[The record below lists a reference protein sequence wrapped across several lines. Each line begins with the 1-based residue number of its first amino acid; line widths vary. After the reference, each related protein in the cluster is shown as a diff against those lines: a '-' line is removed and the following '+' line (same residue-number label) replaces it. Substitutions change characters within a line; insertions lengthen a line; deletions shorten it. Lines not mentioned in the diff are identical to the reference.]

1 MGNHHVRIPDLILK
15 KKRGNKISM
24 LTAYDATMATLLDEA
39 GVDALLVGDSVGMVM
54 LGYENTVPVTLEMM
68 IHHTRAVTRG
78 TKRALVIA
86 DMPFMTYQLGVAEA
100 VRHAARLIQEGG
112 AAAIKLEG
120 GFPVIDVVTRL
131 VQVGIPVMGHLGL
144 LPQSVH
150 QIGGHIMCATRA
162 DEATALVHA
171 ALALEEA
178 GAFAIVLEAIP
189 SDLAAAVTA
198 RLTIPTIGI
207 GAGPDCDG
215 QILVSHDM
223 LGLFTGHVPSFVRQ
237 YAHLADTI
245 RGAVSNYV
253 GDVRA
258 GQFPLSAAR
267 HEPASLTGVG
277 VMSR

>member
-1 MGNHHVRIPDLILK
+1 
-15 KKRGNKISM
+15 M

-54 LGYENTVPVTLEMM
+54 LGYETTVPVTLEMM

-78 TKRALVIA
+78 TKRAVVIA
-86 DMPFMTYQLGVAEA
+86 DMPFMTYQLGVSEA
-100 VRHAARLIQEGG
+100 VRHAGRLIQEGG
-112 AAAIKLEG
+112 AAAVKLEG

-150 QIGGHIMCATRA
+150 QLGGHIMCATRA
-162 DEATALVHA
+162 DQATALVNA
-171 ALALEEA
+171 ALALEGA

-189 SDLAAAVTA
+189 SDVATAVTA
-198 RLTIPTIGI
+198 RLSIPTIGI

-223 LGLFTGHVPSFVRQ
+223 LGLFTGHVPSFVKR
-237 YAHLADTI
+237 YAHLADTV
-245 RGAVSNYV
+245 RAAVSNYV

-258 GQFPLSAAR
+258 GQFPPSAAR
-267 HEPASLTGVG
+267 QEHASLSGVG
-277 VMSR
+277 VMPR